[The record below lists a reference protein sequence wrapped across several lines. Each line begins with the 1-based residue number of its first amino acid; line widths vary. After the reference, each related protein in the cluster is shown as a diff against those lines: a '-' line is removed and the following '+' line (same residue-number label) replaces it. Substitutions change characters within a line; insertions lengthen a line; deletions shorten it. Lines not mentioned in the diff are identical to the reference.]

1 MFNLKLRDGSCDAVP
16 QVTVQQVLGRVYVV
30 WVVLHLLPPAQLSVG
45 FPLLLLAWTLTEMI
59 RYSLY
64 AVSLVSTPPRLL
76 TWLRYSFFIPA
87 YPTGVT
93 GEAGLLSHCYREII
107 SAADE

>member
-1 MFNLKLRDGSCDAVP
+1 MYNFRLREGSCDAVV

-59 RYSLY
+59 RYSMY
-64 AVSLVSTPPRLL
+64 AINLVSTPPYFL
-76 TWLRYSFFIPA
+76 TWLR
-87 YPTGVT
+87 
-93 GEAGLLSHCYREII
+93 
-107 SAADE
+107 

>member
-1 MFNLKLRDGSCDAVP
+1 M
-16 QVTVQQVLGRVYVV
+16 GRGDVG
-30 WVVLHLLPPAQLSVG
+30 WGVLHLLPPAQLSVG

-59 RYSLY
+59 RYTLY

-93 GEAGLLSHCYREII
+93 GEAGLLSHCYKEII